1 MKKKTFFFLAEY
13 VKMNESRFVIIDV
26 SKTFFLK
33 LEKKEKGCEDHP
45 RGPPC
50 MLIYLKGHENC
61 RK

>member
-1 MKKKTFFFLAEY
+1 
-13 VKMNESRFVIIDV
+13 MNESRFVIIDV
-26 SKTFFLK
+26 SKTFCLK